1 MEIIREV
8 VSGPPPVTILRLTGD
23 LDASSYQDLINSG
36 RNAYKEGARNLVLDF
51 EKVGFMSSSG
61 LVALHSLA
69 VIMRGESPPDL
80 EHGWDTIHVMGEYV
94 ESSDSFEKQVK
105 LLRPSQRLMSIL
117 DKTGFSHLFEIY
129 SDQNTALAS
138 FR

>member
-36 RNAYKEGARNLVLDF
+36 RNAYKDGARNLVLDF

-69 VIMRGESPPDL
+69 VIMRGRL
-80 EHGWDTIHVMGEYV
+80 HQTLNTVGI
-94 ESSDSFEKQVK
+94 
-105 LLRPSQRLMSIL
+105 PSMRWENM
-117 DKTGFSHLFEIY
+117 
-129 SDQNTALAS
+129 
-138 FR
+138 